1 MTNLPVPPRPAA
13 PRPPQA
19 PKPQTPTQTAPTAPV
34 PAAPT
39 PPQARATAPK
49 LPTAVPAK
57 LPDPGPPAPRTSG
70 GLARTST
77 DVQPYF
83 MQDVDVQQDFNALKL
98 SGDAH
103 LTWLREQFTAQ
114 GPEFHRVQQLAR
126 QMMEGQHVLLRGPE
140 DLTRNVDAALRATL
154 RLVHRVEA
162 KTCWTHTPEQLCA
175 LQGTVRATLV
185 LGGHTRVTYTFR
197 FDGEAV
203 TVTTTQGERTTTRDA
218 LRNTFYGSY
227 FTNVQQVEA

>member
-1 MTNLPVPPRPAA
+1 MTNLPVPPRPVA

-19 PKPQTPTQTAPTAPV
+19 PNPQAGAQVASAASA
-34 PAAPT
+34 PAAP

-49 LPTAVPAK
+49 LPSAVPAK

-77 DVQPYF
+77 DVRPYF
-83 MQDVDVQQDFNALKL
+83 MLDVDVPQDFNAPNLR
-98 SGDAH
+98 GDAH
-103 LTWLREQFTAQ
+103 LAWLREQFTTQA
-114 GPEFHRVQQLAR
+114 PAFHTIQQLAR
-126 QMMEGQHVLLRGPE
+126 QMMDGQHVLLHGPE

-154 RLVHRVEA
+154 RLSHRVEA
-162 KTCWTHTPEQLCA
+162 KTCWTHTPQQLCA

-185 LGGHTRVTYTFR
+185 LGGRTTVTYTLR
-197 FDGEAV
+197 FEGDTV
-203 TVTTTQGERTTTRDA
+203 TVTTTQGERTVSRDA

-227 FTNVQQVEA
+227 FTDVQQVEA